1 MTSCVAPR
9 YTIVQRHVSVI
20 AAISRVCYWPI
31 NCNTV
36 KLDYAQF
43 LYKLITSY
51 FWEGGGYLIIK
62 HPLKQPI
69 FIVCYLFQNKTVMLN
84 KVVHQIILKIWLRKM
99 FPLQWFCPVVN
110 LVDWWSWWLSCFIS
124 QLNIFYRAIKRM
136 HDYALFQ
143 KKKN

>member
-31 NCNTV
+31 NCNTEEKKKNKKINCNTV

-43 LYKLITSY
+43 LYKLITSF
-51 FWEGGGYLIIK
+51 FWEGGGGYLIIK

-84 KVVHQIILKIWLRKM
+84 KVVHQIILKI
-99 FPLQWFCPVVN
+99 
-110 LVDWWSWWLSCFIS
+110 
-124 QLNIFYRAIKRM
+124 
-136 HDYALFQ
+136 
-143 KKKN
+143 